1 MSKNRKDKIK
11 EPTFLDFLS
20 AYLKPTDW
28 KRTAFVII
36 IVATVLLLIF
46 AFTPLIWDVIFD
58 LSTRIAPNERLHNI
72 IMLEQLL
79 F

>member
-1 MSKNRKDKIK
+1 MSKNRENKLK
-11 EPTFLDFLS
+11 EPNFLDFLS

-36 IVATVLLLIF
+36 IVVTVLLVFF
-46 AFTPLIWDVIFD
+46 AFTPLIWDLIFD
-58 LSTRIAPNERLHNI
+58 LSTRIAPNERLHSI